1 MFARTCRHSLWSCSV
16 TPSAAIVSIFI
27 VVVGV
32 SAAQMGPTIGS
43 QQPSE
48 LAATYQILVN
58 DAKAYN
64 DTIHSMNSLRMNGQH
79 CFLDGSDD
87 TTLWDNVEKFVRI
100 PGALDY
106 LFDHLLDQRLS
117 DSEVLVDAQFLIFA
131 GEVRETAHEIIPG
144 GRRAKELLA
153 AAENGR
159 FTAAEHKFPDAP
171 IRQKIEDAAQRVI
184 ATAKATDDAKRQIEP
199 TTEGLYAGLVKEA
212 EWCNS
217 DFPDLNSW
225 SMNCEHLFLY
235 GGSPDDPL
243 ADRVI
248 DFDRRPGAID
258 FLFDRLLDKHA
269 TDSEILIDA
278 ELLVYYGDYTKPRLI
293 DGDLNVNYDEIVSGG
308 KRAKELSEA
317 ATNGRFASAEKHYAN
332 APIRE
337 KIMNAVTRA
346 LNGGTINPNPTS
358 RPAN

>member
-117 DSEVLVDAQFLIFA
+117 DSEVLVDAQFLM
-131 GEVRETAHEIIPG
+131 
-144 GRRAKELLA
+144 K
-153 AAENGR
+153 
-159 FTAAEHKFPDAP
+159 
-171 IRQKIEDAAQRVI
+171 
-184 ATAKATDDAKRQIEP
+184 
-199 TTEGLYAGLVKEA
+199 
-212 EWCNS
+212 
-217 DFPDLNSW
+217 
-225 SMNCEHLFLY
+225 
-235 GGSPDDPL
+235 
-243 ADRVI
+243 
-248 DFDRRPGAID
+248 
-258 FLFDRLLDKHA
+258 
-269 TDSEILIDA
+269 
-278 ELLVYYGDYTKPRLI
+278 
-293 DGDLNVNYDEIVSGG
+293 
-308 KRAKELSEA
+308 
-317 ATNGRFASAEKHYAN
+317 
-332 APIRE
+332 
-337 KIMNAVTRA
+337 
-346 LNGGTINPNPTS
+346 
-358 RPAN
+358 